1 MILYHGTNME
11 FDVIDLSKSSPFK
24 DFGRGFYLT
33 DLKHQAEEMAEKK
46 TTLFKGIPVVQAYEF
61 DERWLT
67 SSVLKVML
75 FQSVTL
81 EWAEFIF
88 KNRSRS
94 ANFHH
99 DFDIVYGPIANDG
112 VAYLLG
118 RFEEGT
124 LTIGELAKELK
135 YKKLNNQYYFGTAK
149 AIKLLKR
156 L

>member
-1 MILYHGTNME
+1 MILYHGTNMD
-11 FDVIDLSKSSPFK
+11 FDVIDISKSSPYK

-33 DLKHQAEEMAEKK
+33 DIRQQAEEMAEKK
-46 TTLFKGIPVVQAYEF
+46 TSLFKGSLVVQAYEF
-61 DERWLT
+61 DENWL
-67 SSVLKVML
+67 SSTELNVLMFK
-75 FQSVTL
+75 SATRD
-81 EWAEFIF
+81 WAEFIF
-88 KNRSRS
+88 KNRSR
-94 ANFHH
+94 NVDFHH

-124 LTIGELAKELK
+124 LTIAELAKELK
-135 YKKLNNQYYFGTAK
+135 YRKLNNQYFFGTEK

>member
-1 MILYHGTNME
+1 MILYHGTNMD
-11 FDVIDLSKSSPFK
+11 FGVIDLSKSSPFK

-33 DLKHQAEEMAEKK
+33 DIRQQAVEMAEKK
-46 TTLFKGIPVVQAYEF
+46 TSLFKGTPVVQAYEF
-61 DERWLT
+61 DENWLT
-67 SSVLKVML
+67 SPELNVLM
-75 FQSVTL
+75 FQSVNR

-88 KNRSRS
+88 KNRSRREG
-94 ANFHH
+94 FHH
-99 DFDIVYGPIANDG
+99 DFDIVYGPVANDG

-135 YKKLNNQYYFGTAK
+135 YRKLNNQYFFGTEK

-156 L
+156 V

>member
-1 MILYHGTNME
+1 MILYHGSNMD
-11 FDVIDLSKSSPFK
+11 FDVIDISKSSPYK

-33 DLKHQAEEMAEKK
+33 DIRQQAEEMAEKK
-46 TTLFKGIPVVQAYEF
+46 TSLFKGVPVVQAYEF
-61 DERWLT
+61 DEIWL
-67 SSVLKVML
+67 SSPELNILM
-75 FQSVTL
+75 FQSATRD
-81 EWAEFIF
+81 WAEFIF
-88 KNRSRS
+88 KNRSRN

-124 LTIGELAKELK
+124 LTIDELAKELE
-135 YKKLNNQYYFGTAK
+135 YRKLNNQYFFGTEK
-149 AIKLLKR
+149 SIKLLRR

>member
-1 MILYHGTNME
+1 MILYHGTNID
-11 FDVIDLSKSSPFK
+11 FDVIDISKSSPFK

-33 DLKHQAEEMAEKK
+33 DLKRQAEEMAEKK
-46 TTLFKGIPVVQAYEF
+46 TSLFKGVPVVQAYEF

-67 SSVLKVML
+67 SSELKVLL
-75 FQSVTL
+75 FHSTTR

-124 LTIGELAKELK
+124 LTIEELAKELK
-135 YKKLNNQYYFGTAK
+135 YKKLNNQYFFGTAK
-149 AIKLLKR
+149 AINLLKR
-156 L
+156 I

>member
-1 MILYHGTNME
+1 MILYHGTNMD

-33 DLKHQAEEMAEKK
+33 DIRQQAVEMAEKK
-46 TTLFKGIPVVQAYEF
+46 TSLFKGTPVVQAYEF
-61 DERWLT
+61 DENWLT
-67 SSVLKVML
+67 SPELNVLM
-75 FQSVTL
+75 FQSVNR

-88 KNRSRS
+88 KNRSRREC
-94 ANFHH
+94 FHH
-99 DFDIVYGPIANDG
+99 DLDIVYGPVANDG

-135 YKKLNNQYYFGTAK
+135 YRKLNNQYFFGTEK

-156 L
+156 V

>member
-1 MILYHGTNME
+1 MD
-11 FDVIDLSKSSPFK
+11 FAVIDLSKSSPFK

-33 DLKHQAEEMAEKK
+33 DIRQQAEEMAEKK
-46 TTLFKGIPVVQAYEF
+46 TSLFKGVPVIQAYEF
-61 DERWLT
+61 DENWLV
-67 SSVLKVML
+67 SSELNVLM
-75 FQSVTL
+75 FQTANRD
-81 EWAEFIF
+81 WAEFIF
-88 KNRSRS
+88 KNRSRRER
-94 ANFHH
+94 FHH

-124 LTIGELAKELK
+124 LTIEELAKELK
-135 YKKLNNQYYFGTAK
+135 YRKLNNQYFFGTTK

>member
-1 MILYHGTNME
+1 MD
-11 FDVIDLSKSSPFK
+11 FDVIDISKSSPYK

-33 DLKHQAEEMAEKK
+33 DIRQQAEEMAEKK
-46 TTLFKGIPVVQAYEF
+46 TSLFKGSLVVQAYEF
-61 DERWLT
+61 DENWL
-67 SSVLKVML
+67 SSTELNVLMFK
-75 FQSVTL
+75 SATRD
-81 EWAEFIF
+81 WAEFIF
-88 KNRSRS
+88 KNRSR
-94 ANFHH
+94 NVDFHH

-124 LTIGELAKELK
+124 LTIAELAKELK
-135 YKKLNNQYYFGTAK
+135 YRKLNNQYFFGTEK